1 VPILYV
7 LIVNA
12 GLKSDGKDWAIA
24 SGSKRVQEA
33 INHYIEKHGSP
44 PQKLENLIPEFIDS
58 IPIIPEIS
66 RVDYRLS
73 PDGEGWTLDLYRTA
87 IKNPLIYRRTNI
99 GLGSED
105 AKRRIDTYDGCYI
118 LKTRS

>member
-1 VPILYV
+1 MKPAAKYSLITLGVFALLLVLIVPILYV

-44 PQKLENLIPEFIDS
+44 PQKLENLIPEFI
-58 IPIIPEIS
+58 PIL
-66 RVDYRLS
+66 V
-73 PDGEGWTLDLYRTA
+73 
-87 IKNPLIYRRTNI
+87 
-99 GLGSED
+99 
-105 AKRRIDTYDGCYI
+105 
-118 LKTRS
+118 